1 MSVENENKNKNK
13 PVLETAVP
21 NSHSLVMRAAG
32 LVSAAVLLSRIVGLV
47 RDIVIKANLA
57 VTTLPAEAYE
67 IAVRFPET
75 IFLII
80 AGGAIGSAFIPT
92 FAAYFEQDDSE
103 GGWRLFSNVINLVTV
118 VVTAVSLLSIF
129 FAPELVHWLADEKVA
144 NNPDLLP
151 LTVRLMRIM
160 LLSPII
166 FGASGVIMGAL
177 NARQH
182 FLLPALAPTVYNIG
196 IIAGGLLWPGREPEE
211 VAIGFAVGT
220 VVGALGHF
228 AVQLP
233 GLWQKKA
240 KYTAVF
246 SLRDPGV
253 KQVLKLMSPRVLG
266 LSFSEVNK
274 FLVILLTDPMVTGS
288 LPALNAAF
296 RLIIMP
302 QGFIGQALGI
312 AAFPTLSTL
321 AARGAYEEMRQ
332 ILADSLRIVLF
343 LGLPFS
349 AVFAILNQPVVSLL
363 FEWGIMGDEDVAL
376 ISWALLFYALGLLPL
391 LTLEVVARTFYAL
404 SDTLTP
410 VLAGGVQILIMW
422 VLSLWFS
429 QTIFPQQ
436 GWLPLGGLA
445 LGFSISNVAEVLL
458 LLWLLRRK
466 LGGIQGKSLL
476 KGLWRMSIATL
487 LMAGG
492 MWLTQTNLQPAA
504 GLWQLLMQFIM
515 VGGLGSVIY
524 LLACAGLRLEELNRL
539 WLYGRRRLSR

>member
-1 MSVENENKNKNK
+1 MSIENKNKNQ
-13 PVLETAVP
+13 PDLETAVP
-21 NSHSLVMRAAG
+21 SSRSLVMRAAG
-32 LVSAAVLLSRIVGLV
+32 LVGIAVLLSRVVGLV
-47 RDIVIKANLA
+47 REIVIRANLGI
-57 VTTLPAEAYE
+57 TTLPAEAYE
-67 IAVRFPET
+67 IAARFPET

-92 FAAYFEQDDSE
+92 FAAYFEQDDSA

-118 VVTAVSLLSIF
+118 VVTAVSLLSIL
-129 FAPELVHWLADEKVA
+129 FAPDLVRWLANEKVA
-144 NNPDLLP
+144 NNPELLP

-182 FLLPALAPTVYNIG
+182 FLLPALAPTVYNVG
-196 IIAGGLLWPGREPEE
+196 IIAGGLLWPASGPED
-211 VAIGFAVGT
+211 VALGFAVGT

-228 AVQLP
+228 VVQLP
-233 GLWQKKA
+233 GLQQKEA

-266 LSFSEVNK
+266 LSFSEINK
-274 FLVILLTDPMVTGS
+274 FLIILLTDPMVTGS
-288 LPALNAAF
+288 LPALNTAF
-296 RLIIMP
+296 KLIILP
-302 QGFIGQALGI
+302 QGIIGQALGI
-312 AAFPTLSTL
+312 AAFPTLSSL
-321 AARGAYEEMRQ
+321 AARGERTEMRQ
-332 ILADSLRIVLF
+332 IFADSLRILLF

-349 AVFAILNQPVVSLL
+349 ILFAVLGQPIVSFL
-363 FEWGIMGDEDVAL
+363 FERGILGDEGTSFV
-376 ISWALLFYALGLLPL
+376 SWALLFYALGLVPL
-391 LTLEVVARTFYAL
+391 LALEVVARTFYAL

-410 VLAGGVQILIMW
+410 VLAGGVQIVIMW
-422 VLSLWFS
+422 LLSLWFS

-445 LGFSISNVAEVLL
+445 LGFSISNVIEVLL

-466 LGGIQGKSLL
+466 LGGIQGFSLL
-476 KGLWRMSIATL
+476 NGLWRMVVATL

-492 MWLTQTNLQPAA
+492 MWWIQTQLAETVVLLQIIIVS
-504 GLWQLLMQFIM
+504 G
-515 VGGLGSVIY
+515 VGSMIY
-524 LLACAGLRLEELNRL
+524 LLVCAGLRLEELNRL
-539 WLYGRRRLSR
+539 WVYGRRRLNR

>member
-1 MSVENENKNKNK
+1 MAIENKDKDE
-13 PVLETAVP
+13 PTVAAAVP
-21 NSHSLVMRAAG
+21 SSHSLVMRAAG
-32 LVSAAVLLSRIVGLV
+32 LVSAAVLLSRIVGLM

-67 IAVRFPET
+67 IAVRLPET

-103 GGWRLFSNVINLVTV
+103 GGWRLFSNIINLVTV
-118 VVTAVSLLSIF
+118 AVTAVSLLSIL

-144 NNPDLLP
+144 SNPDLLP

-196 IIAGGLLWPGREPEE
+196 IIAGGLLWPGQKPEE

-220 VVGALGHF
+220 VFGALGHLV
-228 AVQLP
+228 VQLP
-233 GLWQKKA
+233 GLRQKEA
-240 KYTAVF
+240 RYSAVF

-274 FLVILLTDPMVTGS
+274 ILITILTDPMVTGS

-321 AARGAYEEMRQ
+321 AARGARDEMRQ

-349 AVFAILNQPVVSLL
+349 IVFAVLNQSVVSLAY
-363 FEWGIMGDEDVAL
+363 EWGNMGDEDVAF

-391 LTLEVVARTFYAL
+391 LALEVVARTFYAL

-410 VLAGGVQILIMW
+410 VITGGVQVFIMW
-422 VLSLWFS
+422 LLSLWFS
-429 QTIFPQQ
+429 QIVFPQQ

-445 LGFSISNVAEVLL
+445 LGFSISNVIEVLL

-466 LGGIQGKSLL
+466 LGGIQGFSLL
-476 KGLWRMSIATL
+476 NGLWRMGIATL

-492 MWLTQTNLQPAA
+492 MWWVQAKLPQTA
-504 GLWQLLMQFIM
+504 GVWQLLLQFLIL
-515 VGGLGSVIY
+515 GGLGSVIY
-524 LLACAGLRLEELNRL
+524 LLACAGLQLEELNRF
-539 WLYGRRRLSR
+539 WQYGRRVLKR